1 MNPPGAI
8 CYGRSSRLLAW
19 RPGAI
24 WREPMRAASLAP
36 SAASMNRIEKD
47 GTSCYNGQDCRPVR
61 ARTDDD
67 GYWEILAAAETRRS
81 AYVDR
86 MSENTTKA
94 PGYTNPKMS
103 IHNGRHQVRYKPMEE
118 PR

>member
-24 WREPMRAASLAP
+24 WREP
-36 SAASMNRIEKD
+36 
-47 GTSCYNGQDCRPVR
+47 VR
-61 ARTDDD
+61 VRTDDD
-67 GYWEILAAAETRRS
+67 GYWEIPAAAETRRS